1 MEEKP
6 RASRKSF
13 WPELGEGR
21 ISSKDLVRV
30 PDLLGG
36 VAHTYNPIIGEAETG
51 GFLGR
56 EF

>member
-51 GFLGR
+51 GFLGP